1 MRRRRPKDVRAWLE
15 QQPSLADLSE
25 AFPIEWEIV
34 RRELGDV
41 IAHGDGERFRKYV
54 ASLTAAKRPT
64 QRGDEAQ
71 LSAEIRQHLAL
82 AAVRRMCVSAATGI
96 TNGRVRFNL
105 LNGWIAQK
113 LLFEKDLVRKPASAF
128 WFRLL
133 WPLLWQRKFLM
144 ILVQPKGIYCFYSR
158 ELVDEL
164 VELIDGRPT
173 LEIAAG
179 DGTLSRF
186 LTAKDVSITATDDH
200 SWNKTVQFPDDVQKQ
215 DARTAL
221 QAHQPEVVICSWPP
235 AGNSFE
241 REVFKTP
248 SVQLYIVIS
257 SRHEFGSGNW
267 NDYRSQ
273 TDFEL
278 TTEPKLARLVLP
290 PEIEPAVYV
299 FRRKSLA

>member
-15 QQPSLADLSE
+15 QQPSLSELSK
-25 AFPIEWEIV
+25 AYPIEWEVV
-34 RRELGDV
+34 RRELSEV
-41 IAHGDGERFRKYV
+41 VANGDGERFRKYV
-54 ASLTAAKRPT
+54 ASLTTAKRPS
-64 QRGDEAQ
+64 QRGDTAQ

-82 AAVRRMCVSAATGI
+82 AAVRRMCVASATGI

-113 LLFEKDLVRKPASAF
+113 LLFERDLVRKPASAF
-128 WFRLL
+128 WFRLV

-158 ELVDEL
+158 EL
-164 VELIDGRPT
+164 IDALTKIINGRNC

-186 LTAKDVSITATDDH
+186 LTAQGVPITATDDH
-200 SWNKTVQFPDDVQKQ
+200 SWKNTVTFPDDVLKQ

-221 QAHQPEVVICSWPP
+221 RTHQPEVVVCSWPP
-235 AGNSFE
+235 AGNAFE
-241 REVFKTP
+241 RDVFATP
-248 SVQLYIVIS
+248 SVQTYIVIS

-267 NDYRSQ
+267 NDYRTQS
-273 TDFEL
+273 DFDM
-278 TTEPKLARLVLP
+278 TARPDLAKLVLP
-290 PEIEPAVYV
+290 PEIDPAVWV
-299 FRRKSLA
+299 FQRTNP